1 LHALAR
7 VPAFRP
13 FACARSRA
21 PVSAVRTRILP
32 VRAGVAWRVVFV
44 AWRVLAVHARI
55 SQLEFS
61 LHGAFLNHFSAASAL
76 SCGLADGPSPF
87 LFNWC
92 SPFHLNLFIFP
103 LFAVVHSFLVHSFST
118 AMANPFDL
126 NVRLEEDDDVDL
138 NDPILKETPQM
149 VTYYSVCLVFCLIFK
164 ARTCG
169 NVSHFLSSFL
179 DRVRFE
185 LAIR

>member
-1 LHALAR
+1 MHALAR

-13 FACARSRA
+13 FACARSCA
-21 PVSAVRTRILP
+21 PVSAVRARILP

-126 NVRLEEDDDVDL
+126 NVRLEEDGDVDL
-138 NDPILKETPQM
+138 NDPILEDDT
-149 VTYYSVCLVFCLIFK
+149 TN
-164 ARTCG
+164 G
-169 NVSHFLSSFL
+169 NVLLSLFGFF
-179 DRVRFE
+179 V
-185 LAIR
+185 